1 MNIPI
6 SNILSKI
13 EQELN
18 KAKVHHS
25 KEELKARLLVI
36 RSLCDVVLDHDE
48 VNDFTEIKEPSQ
60 KNETFTPL
68 ELEKM
73 MGIKKAKD
81 KPKPISRYLEEEDAN
96 GESIFDF

>member
-6 SNILSKI
+6 TNILSKI
-13 EQELN
+13 EKELE
-18 KAKVHHS
+18 KAKGLQS
-25 KEELKARLLVI
+25 KEELKARLLII
-36 RSLCDVVLDHDE
+36 RSLCDVVLDE
-48 VNDFTEIKEPSQ
+48 AEENDFTDIKGPVE

-73 MGIKKAKD
+73 MGIKKEEQ
-81 KPKPISRYLEEEDAN
+81 PKVASRYLKEDDAN